1 MVKDTSASA
10 AKSTAYAGHVK
21 EVSGFHRPRHGAPR
35 ITSSDRASI
44 IGLVQDTSGAIM
56 PGVTVDASSD
66 VLMERVRSAATDG
79 AGRFAIVG
87 LRAGTHIVTTSR
99 RTATSGNRVSCV
111 SPEAAYALPTPV

>member
-1 MVKDTSASA
+1 
-10 AKSTAYAGHVK
+10 
-21 EVSGFHRPRHGAPR
+21 
-35 ITSSDRASI
+35 
-44 IGLVQDTSGAIM
+44 M

-79 AGRFAIVG
+79 AGRFVIVG

-111 SPEAAYALPTPV
+111 SPEAAYALPTPVQQSGDLKWTSTVTNRLLVEVGASFGVASPARTTSRPA